1 MPPLVKRLVTPQVLR
16 YLAVG
21 GVGFL
26 VDAGG
31 MEGFIFLGF
40 DNVHLARLMS
50 MLLAIAST
58 YLLHRYFTFK
68 GAAPPKS
75 AGSQFTAFGAIQI
88 AAAILN
94 YAIFSRVLYALP
106 DPVGMIGRL
115 FALSLGVAAGLCFN
129 YLLLQ
134 KVVFRAKAAAASTT
148 AASPEPPPVQQPLDS
163 SPRTIK
169 RGLLWMLIAVI
180 MINSTRGHHQ
190 DVLRIPN
197 LTREMLPADPDVW
210 MRLAQVRDWVTGGGF
225 FDHIV
230 HKTDAPYHDVATP
243 WTRPMDALLALF
255 YKLMPQTL
263 SVDVKLMLA
272 GTWLPP
278 LLGFITCVLL
288 AKAAAKHFNWLHTAG
303 ITAVILL
310 FNALTYSYYSPGDS
324 DHHGLLTT
332 LWCGAMLVLVTPLTR
347 ASGAMLGVILGT
359 MIWISPEGLM
369 LMALAFAVLGAEA
382 LRRPRNMPPLVYAA
396 IASAVTVTGALF
408 VEMPASEILKTP
420 IYDSVSIV
428 HATLLWLAAGSAML
442 LSFFFAKGV
451 TLRARLLLSGLI
463 AAAALLGMFGLYP
476 KFFRGPLVDVDPYIM
491 HTFLPSITE
500 TMPLFEGEWT
510 DLVNELTPVLLAMA
524 LLAVLWLRGHRAAKR
539 RRTAIVI
546 ALLAGTFIMTCWQ
559 IRWGYYMQ
567 PVAVLAIVMGLPA
580 VMGAARPPYLRWT
593 RALPRNWRSYLALW
607 VVFMV
612 SIGIVKIKSYEPHEN
627 AYCMS
632 QIRYVIHTG
641 QLQRLIGDK
650 PTTLFVHQD
659 SGGDVIFFT
668 PYSVIA
674 GNYHR
679 EGRGMQSMY
688 DIAYAKTPDTARKL
702 MEEREV
708 GAMLI
713 CSTRFEANS
722 WIRQAY
728 DAGDKYP
735 RWMTPVKGMRFM
747 DMPGP
752 KPQLFKVKK

>member
-1 MPPLVKRLVTPQVLR
+1 MNLQHAFKRLVNPQVLR

-26 VDAGG
+26 VDAIG
-31 MEGFIFLGF
+31 MEGFILLGF
-40 DNVHLARLMS
+40 KVHLARVMS

-58 YLLHRYFTFK
+58 YLLHRYFTFR
-68 GAAPPKS
+68 GAAAPKS

-106 DPVGMIGRL
+106 EPVGTIGRL

-134 KVVFRAKAAAASTT
+134 KVVFRAKAAASSVT
-148 AASPEPPPVQQPLDS
+148 APDAPPAQQPLDA

-169 RGLLWMLIAVI
+169 RGLLWTLVAVI

-243 WTRPMDALLALF
+243 WTRPLDALLALF
-255 YKLMPQTL
+255 YKLMPEGL

-272 GTWLPP
+272 STWLPP
-278 LLGFITCVLL
+278 VLGFIAFALL
-288 AKAAAKHFNWLHTAG
+288 AKAASRHFNWLHTAG
-303 ITAVILL
+303 ITAVLLL
-310 FNALTYSYYSPGDS
+310 FNSLIYSYYSPGDS

-332 LWCGAMLVLVTPLTR
+332 LWCGVLLVLVTPMTR
-347 ASGAMLGVILGT
+347 VSGTVLGAMLGT

-369 LMALAFAVLGAEA
+369 LMALALGMLGAEA
-382 LRRPRNMPPLVYAA
+382 LLKPQNMPPLVYAA
-396 IASAVTVTGALF
+396 IAAAAVVSVALF
-408 VEMPASEILKTP
+408 VEMPASQILGTAV
-420 IYDSVSIV
+420 YDSVSIV
-428 HATLLWLAAGSAML
+428 HATLLWLAAGSAVL
-442 LSFFFAKGV
+442 LSYFFAKGV
-451 TLRARLLLSGLI
+451 NLRARFLLSGLV
-463 AAAALLGMFGLYP
+463 AGAALLGMLGLYP
-476 KFFRGPLVDVDPYIM
+476 KFFKGPLVDVDPYIM

-500 TMPLFEGEWT
+500 TMPLFSGEWT
-510 DLVNELTPVLLAMA
+510 DLVSELAPVLLATL
-524 LLAVLWLRGHRAAKR
+524 LLAVLWTRGHRTAKR
-539 RRTAIVI
+539 RRTAILI
-546 ALLAGTFIMTCWQ
+546 TLLAGTFVMTCWQ

-567 PVAVLAIVMGLPA
+567 PVAILAIAMGLPA

-593 RALPRNWRSYLALW
+593 RAMPRNWRSYLALW
-607 VVFMV
+607 VVFMAA
-612 SIGIVKIKSYEPHEN
+612 IGIVKIKAYEPHEN
-627 AYCMS
+627 AYCMT

-641 QLQRLIGDK
+641 QLQRLVGDK
-650 PTTLFVHQD
+650 PTTLFAHQD
-659 SGGDVIFFT
+659 SGGDIIFFT

-679 EGRGMQSMY
+679 EGRGMQAMH
-688 DIAYAKTPDTARKL
+688 DISYAKTPDAARKL
-702 MEEREV
+702 MKEREV

-713 CSTRFEANS
+713 CPTRFEPDS

-752 KPQLFKVKK
+752 RPQLFKVKK